1 MKAEILDPNFSVS
14 VDLELIRPQPKSEG
28 ELTRLTRNA
37 PVRFRMVIDS
47 AVSSF
52 RIDGVNEIEVVAEGG
67 VVYRLALETWDFQKV
82 YEGTVLARAA
92 GGFSVA

>member
-1 MKAEILDPNFSVS
+1 
-14 VDLELIRPQPKSEG
+14 
-28 ELTRLTRNA
+28 
-37 PVRFRMVIDS
+37 MVIDS